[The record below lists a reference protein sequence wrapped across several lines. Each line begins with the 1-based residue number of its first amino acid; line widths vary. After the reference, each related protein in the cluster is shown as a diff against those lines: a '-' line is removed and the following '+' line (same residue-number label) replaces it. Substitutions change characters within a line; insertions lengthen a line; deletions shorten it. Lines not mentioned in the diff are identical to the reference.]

1 MSAIQLNKKGYC
13 VSSLI
18 SQPGRTGTEIA
29 ARVEGMDKNLD
40 MYLKELRERQIES
53 GGTGRVVVFVN
64 YGINADTSPTAAL
77 AYTNAAD
84 RIKTRMQARWV
95 ATGGSIANLAFIF
108 APSHPV
114 TSSSGLPWN
123 SSRATVVTSASAW
136 ATANQN
142 DNSGTCVVDGGIQYT
157 STKLTIGVA
166 PSGTMYDGGGQS
178 HLNATT
184 TSGSNGYDAFA
195 GAIFSSLM
203 SA

>member
-13 VSSLI
+13 VSNLMNMS
-18 SQPGRTGTEIA
+18 GRTGTEIA

-64 YGINADTSPTAAL
+64 YGINSDTSPTVSL

-84 RIKTRMQARWV
+84 RIKTRIQARWV
-95 ATGGSIANLAFIF
+95 ATGGNIANLAFIF

-114 TSSSGLPWN
+114 PAASVTPWDTN
-123 SSRATVVTSASAW
+123 RATVVTSAISW
-136 ATANQN
+136 AIANQN